1 MSDIGITSYG
11 AYIPKKRLNRKA
23 IADANA
29 WMNGALRG
37 MGKGTKAMCNWD
49 EDALTMA
56 VEAARNCVAGSD
68 TSELSA
74 LYFASTTHPF
84 ADRHNAGVIT
94 AALNMPEDIRSL
106 DIGGTQRAGTSAL
119 AEGLAGVGNGTTL
132 VVAADARPA
141 KPGSVQEM
149 QFGDAAAAVT
159 LGAENV
165 IAKYLGGHSVAL
177 DLIDHY
183 RAADGEG
190 YDYALEDRWVKEM
203 GYDVIVPETGKK
215 ALEKAGLTGA
225 DIDHFVMPTRQ
236 RRLDGNM
243 AKALGVSPDAVRG
256 NLNPE
261 IGEAGTA
268 HALVMLVDALEAAAP
283 GDKIMV
289 IGFGQGT
296 DVLIFEATEA
306 LKTLG
311 ARRGVAATKAAGTEE
326 NIYTRY
332 LSFRQIL
339 PYEWGIRAERD
350 NRTAQSTFFRKRDS
364 ITSFMGGK
372 CEQCGTLQYPK
383 TRVCVNPN
391 CQAIETQVDHPFADM
406 PASVKTFTEDNLAYS
421 PSPPYLYG
429 NVAFKE
435 GGNIFMEMT
444 DFEPGV
450 LEIGTDLKMVFRIKD
465 FDHKRGFRRYFWKAA
480 PADNS

>member
-1 MSDIGITSYG
+1 MSDIGITSFG
-11 AYIPKKRLNRKA
+11 AYIPKKRLNRQA

-29 WMNGALRG
+29 WMNRALAS
-37 MGKGTKAMCNWD
+37 MGKGTKAICNWD

-56 VEAARNCVAGSD
+56 VEATRNAIAGGD
-68 TSELSA
+68 TSAVSA

-84 ADRHNAGVIT
+84 VDRHNAGVIT
-94 AALNMPEDIRSL
+94 AALNLPEDIRSL
-106 DIGGTQRAGTSAL
+106 DIGGSQRAGSSAL
-119 AEGLAGVGNGTTL
+119 AEGLASVGNGTTI
-132 VVAADARPA
+132 VVASDARPA

-149 QFGDAAAAVT
+149 QFGDAAAALC
-159 LGAENV
+159 LGSDNV

-177 DLIDHY
+177 DMVDHY
-183 RAADGEG
+183 RAAGAD
-190 YDYALEDRWVKEM
+190 YDYALEDRWIKEM
-203 GYDVIVPETGKK
+203 GYDQIVPDAGKK
-215 ALEKAGLTGA
+215 ALEKAGLNA
-225 DIDHFVMPTRQ
+225 SDIDHFVMPTRQ
-236 RRLDGNM
+236 RRLDGAM
-243 AKALGVSPDAVRG
+243 AKAIGIDAGAIRG

-268 HALVMLVDALEAAAP
+268 HAMVMLIDALEDAEP
-283 GDKIMV
+283 GQKIMV
-289 IGFGQGT
+289 VTFGQGT
-296 DVLIFEATEA
+296 DVLIFETTDA

-311 ARRGVAATKAAGTEE
+311 ARRGVAATLATGSIED
-326 NIYTRY
+326 IYTRY

-364 ITSFMGGK
+364 ITSFIGGN
-372 CEQCGTLQYPK
+372 CEQCGTLQFPK

-391 CQAIETQVDHPFADM
+391 CQAIDTQVDHPFADM

-421 PSPPYLYG
+421 PSPPYQYG

-444 DFEPGV
+444 DFEAGD
-450 LEIGTDLKMVFRIKD
+450 LEIGTELKMVFRIKD
-465 FDHKRGFRRYFWKAA
+465 FDHKRSFRRYFWKAA
-480 PADNS
+480 PADDT

>member
-11 AYIPKKRLNRKA
+11 AYIPRKRLNRKA

-37 MGKGTKAMCNWD
+37 LGKGTKAICNWD

-56 VEAARNCVAGSD
+56 VEAVRNCIAGGD
-68 TSELSA
+68 TDGISA

-84 ADRHNAGVIT
+84 VDRHNAGIIT
-94 AALNMPEDIRSL
+94 AALNMPDDIRSL

-119 AEGLAGVGNGTTL
+119 AEGLASVGSGTTI
-132 VVAADARPA
+132 VVASDARPA

-149 QFGDAAAAVT
+149 QFGDAAAAVA
-159 LGAENV
+159 LGSQNV
-165 IAKYLGGHSVAL
+165 IAKYLGGHSIAL

-183 RAADGEG
+183 RTAGEDF
-190 YDYALEDRWVKEM
+190 DYALEDRWIREM
-203 GYDVIVPETGKK
+203 GYNEIVPEAGKK
-215 ALEKAGLTGA
+215 ALEKTGLTGA

-236 RRLDGNM
+236 RRLDSAM
-243 AKALGVSPDAVRG
+243 AKAMGIDAGAVRG

-268 HALVMLVDALEAAAP
+268 HALVMLVDALEAAEP
-283 GDKIMV
+283 GQKIMLV
-289 IGFGQGT
+289 SFGQGT
-296 DVLIFEATEA
+296 DVLIFETTDA

-311 ARRGVAATKAAGTEE
+311 ARRGVAAHLE
-326 NIYTRY
+326 NGAIEDIYTRY

-364 ITSFMGGK
+364 ITSFIGGN
-372 CEQCGTLQYPK
+372 CSQCGTLQFPK

-391 CQAIETQVDHPFADM
+391 CQATDTQVDHPFADM

-444 DFEPGV
+444 DFEAGD
-450 LEIGTDLKMVFRIKD
+450 LSIGTELKMVFRIKD
-465 FDHKRGFRRYFWKAA
+465 FDHKRSFRRYFWKAA